1 MRTVNSIKNDSSISS
16 RIEAS
21 RMSEHE
27 RQLTL
32 DAMRHADLFADG
44 LLWTMTKLG
53 DLNEQLFGKST
64 VKH

>member
-1 MRTVNSIKNDSSISS
+1 MRTVASVKNDSSISH

-32 DAMRHADLFADG
+32 DAMHYADLFADG
-44 LLWTMTKLG
+44 LLWTITKID
-53 DLNEQLFGKST
+53 DLREQLFGKPT

>member
-1 MRTVNSIKNDSSISS
+1 MRTVTSVKSDSSISS
-16 RIEAS
+16 RIEAAH
-21 RMSEHE
+21 MSEHE

-32 DAMRHADLFADG
+32 DAIRHADLFADG

-53 DLNEQLFGKST
+53 DLSEQLFGKST

>member
-1 MRTVNSIKNDSSISS
+1 MRTVASIKNDSSISS

-32 DAMRHADLFADG
+32 DAMRHADLFAEG
-44 LLWTMTKLG
+44 VLWTMTRIE
-53 DLNEQLFGKST
+53 DLREQLFGNST
-64 VKH
+64 IKH

>member
-1 MRTVNSIKNDSSISS
+1 MRNQASVKNDSSIYSK
-16 RIEAS
+16 IEAS
-21 RMSEHE
+21 HMSEHE

-44 LLWTMTKLG
+44 LLWTMTKIE
-53 DLNEQLFGKST
+53 DLTDQLFGKST

>member
-1 MRTVNSIKNDSSISS
+1 MRTVASIKNDSSISS

-32 DAMRHADLFADG
+32 DAMRHADLFAEG
-44 LLWTMTKLG
+44 VLWTMTRIE
-53 DLNEQLFGKST
+53 DLREQLFGNST

>member
-1 MRTVNSIKNDSSISS
+1 
-16 RIEAS
+16 
-21 RMSEHE
+21 MSEHE